1 VERGQPLSLPRRNG
15 VALEQFEV
23 LTGAVMIAGLSIA
36 NFTTLHVVI
45 TLMAIV
51 SGFVVMF
58 ALLSSQWPAGLTAI
72 FWLFTVATT
81 VTGFMFPL
89 SGITPAVA
97 TGIVATVFFVAGL
110 IAIYIKKFAGS
121 WRWIY
126 VVTMMVSL
134 YLNVFVLITQSFQ
147 KLKFLNPAAPMVG
160 PPFAEPTMTQFV
172 IAQGVTIVFF
182 VIFGF
187 FAVRKFR
194 PLAMPF

>member
-1 VERGQPLSLPRRNG
+1 
-15 VALEQFEV
+15 
-23 LTGAVMIAGLSIA
+23 MIVGLSIA
-36 NFTTLHVVI
+36 TFTILHVAI
-45 TLMAIV
+45 TLIAII
-51 SGFVVMF
+51 SGFIIMF
-58 ALLSSQWPAGLTAI
+58 ALLSSRQPPALTAI

-89 SGITPAVA
+89 NGFTPAVG
-97 TGIVATVFFVAGL
+97 TGVVATLFFIAGL
-110 IAIYIKKFAGS
+110 IAIYIKKFVGS

-126 VVTMMVSL
+126 VVTTMVSL
-134 YLNVFVLITQSFQ
+134 YLNVFVLITQAFQ

-160 PPFAEPTMTQFV
+160 PPFAEPTMTQFA

-194 PLAMPF
+194 PLMLAY

>member
-1 VERGQPLSLPRRNG
+1 
-15 VALEQFEV
+15 
-23 LTGAVMIAGLSIA
+23 MIAGLSIE
-36 NFTTLHVVI
+36 NFTILHVVI
-45 TLMAIV
+45 TLVAIV

-58 ALLSSQWPAGLTAI
+58 SLLSSQRPAGLTAI
-72 FWLFTVATT
+72 FWLFTTATT

-97 TGIVATVFFVAGL
+97 TGVVATVFFLAGL
-110 IAIYIKKFAGS
+110 IAIYIGKLAGA

-147 KLKFLNPAAPMVG
+147 KLKLLNPAAPVVG
-160 PPFAEPTMTQFV
+160 PPFAEPAMTHFA
-172 IAQGVTIVFF
+172 IAQVVTIVFF

-194 PLAMPF
+194 PLTMAF